1 MRTRLLAS
9 ISAAIVEVVASSRP
23 RATSW
28 RPKAM
33 KRIINDVGVIL
44 ILVLVAAIWLIYFA
58 SYESQTTVFELWGWA
73 AALFKIVIGLAL
85 LIYVRRARNRDQM
98 LIWHLL
104 LTVGG
109 YMLVAWGV
117 LGLLL
122 EFLPVSSLDQWRESP

>member
-58 SYESQTTVFELWGWA
+58 SY
-73 AALFKIVIGLAL
+73 
-85 LIYVRRARNRDQM
+85 
-98 LIWHLL
+98 
-104 LTVGG
+104 
-109 YMLVAWGV
+109 
-117 LGLLL
+117 
-122 EFLPVSSLDQWRESP
+122 

>member
-1 MRTRLLAS
+1 
-9 ISAAIVEVVASSRP
+9 
-23 RATSW
+23 
-28 RPKAM
+28 
-33 KRIINDVGVIL
+33 
-44 ILVLVAAIWLIYFA
+44 LIYFA

-85 LIYVRRARNRDQM
+85 LIYVRGARNRDQK

>member
-1 MRTRLLAS
+1 MSADAEDHRRRGARGRGLPRLGAGGRGGRRLGG
-9 ISAAIVEVVASSRP
+9 
-23 RATSW
+23 TT
-28 RPKAM
+28 
-33 KRIINDVGVIL
+33 G
-44 ILVLVAAIWLIYFA
+44 VAAIWLIYFA

-85 LIYVRRARNRDQM
+85 LIYVRGARNRDQK

-109 YMLVAWGV
+109 YVLVAWGV

>member
-1 MRTRLLAS
+1 
-9 ISAAIVEVVASSRP
+9 
-23 RATSW
+23 
-28 RPKAM
+28 M
-33 KRIINDVGVIL
+33 KRMINVVGVTL
-44 ILVLVAAIWLIYFA
+44 TLVLVAAIWLIYFA

-85 LIYVRRARNRDQM
+85 LIYVRRARNRDQE
-98 LIWHLL
+98 LIWDLL

-109 YMLVAWGV
+109 YVLVAWGV

>member
-1 MRTRLLAS
+1 
-9 ISAAIVEVVASSRP
+9 
-23 RATSW
+23 
-28 RPKAM
+28 M
-33 KRIINDVGVIL
+33 KGMINVVGVTL
-44 ILVLVAAIWLIYFA
+44 TLVLVAAIWLIYFA

-85 LIYVRRARNRDQM
+85 LIYVRRARNRDQK

-109 YMLVAWGV
+109 YVLVVWGV
-117 LGLLL
+117 LELLL